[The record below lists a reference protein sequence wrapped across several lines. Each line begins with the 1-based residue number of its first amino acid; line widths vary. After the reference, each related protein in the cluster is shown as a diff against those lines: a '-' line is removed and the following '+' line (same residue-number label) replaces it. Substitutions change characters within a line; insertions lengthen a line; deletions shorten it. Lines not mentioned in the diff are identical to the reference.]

1 MKIDGVYEHYGHK
14 KTRLR
19 YHIILVTKHRKKQLD
34 GIKDN
39 VFESFR
45 SVEQNSDIKI
55 HYMNLD
61 KDLIHLMI
69 SFPPNYSLLQAVNRL
84 KQGTLNYLYK
94 YNNDYLRR
102 YYSSKKRKLWSN
114 DFFASTVSTISE
126 SKVHDYIKNRG

>member
-19 YHIILVTKHRKKQLD
+19 YHIILVTKYRRKCLD
-34 GIKDN
+34 GIKDD
-39 VFESFR
+39 VFKSFR
-45 SVEQNSDIKI
+45 YVEQNSDIKI

-61 KDLIHLMI
+61 KDHIHLMI
-69 SFPPNYSLLQAVNRL
+69 SFPPNYSLSQSINRL

-102 YYSSKKRKLWSN
+102 YYWSKKRKLWS
-114 DFFASTVSTISE
+114 DSFFASIVGMISE
-126 SKVHDYIKNRG
+126 SKVHNYIKNQG

>member
-1 MKIDGVYEHYGHK
+1 MRIDGVYEHYGHK

-19 YHIILVTKHRKKQLD
+19 YHIILVTKYRRKCLD

-45 SVEQNSDIKI
+45 HVEQNSDIKI

-61 KDLIHLMI
+61 KDHIHLMI
-69 SFPPNYSLLQAVNRL
+69 SFPPNYSLSQVINRL

-94 YNNDYLRR
+94 YNNDHLRL
-102 YYSSKKRKLWSN
+102 YYWSKKRKLWSN
-114 DFFASTVSTISE
+114 SFFASTVGMISE
-126 SKVHDYIKNRG
+126 SKVHDYIKNQG